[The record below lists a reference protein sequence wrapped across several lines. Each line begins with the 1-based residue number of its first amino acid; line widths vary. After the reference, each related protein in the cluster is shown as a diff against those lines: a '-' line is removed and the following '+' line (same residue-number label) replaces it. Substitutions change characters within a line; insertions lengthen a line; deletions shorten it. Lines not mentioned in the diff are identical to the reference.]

1 MGELCIWNRAVNGT
15 CGLCLLEC
23 FTGFGEAHHNKRTTR
38 GNITGPDPWVAVW
51 HSLQE
56 AACQGPSYY
65 PGQWLARALSSGAWA
80 QLSSVPTLPSM
91 KARTAHLHADACH
104 HLSVPTPTEP
114 SISLPLLATEL
125 KKGTTRFPPWPGMKW
140 SLGLPCTHASSSQ
153 PSSAVLSFPAC
164 ESLVPAGWQVHK
176 YSVNGEGS
184 LC

>member
-1 MGELCIWNRAVNGT
+1 MGELCIWNRAVNRT
-15 CGLCLLEC
+15 FGLCLLEC
-23 FTGFGEAHHNKRTTR
+23 FTGFGEAHHNKRTTW

-125 KKGTTRFPPWPGMKW
+125 RKA
-140 SLGLPCTHASSSQ
+140 LQ
-153 PSSAVLSFPAC
+153 
-164 ESLVPAGWQVHK
+164 
-176 YSVNGEGS
+176 GS
-184 LC
+184 LPDQGWSGPLGCPVPTPLPPSPRPLCCHSLPVSP